1 MHVYCDF
8 DGTIS
13 VEDATDFVLS
23 NLADP
28 AWEAIEQQWQD
39 GEIGSAECMR
49 RQIGLIHA
57 KQHELDDVLED
68 VVIDP
73 TFSAFADFCSFH
85 ALPLTIV
92 SDGVDYFIKQ
102 ILVRNNLSHIPVV
115 ANKLTIVNPDGKPSY
130 HLTFPHADPDC
141 LSVAGVCKCRSLTP
155 RDLRVYI
162 GDGRSDF
169 CVSHQPELVFAKGKL
184 ADYCFAEDI
193 PFIAYETFADLTHSL
208 KSAIPSLKGDALI
221 SPRHVAA

>member
-13 VEDATDFVLS
+13 LDDATDFVLT

-28 AWEAIEQQWQD
+28 KWEAIEQDWLD

-49 RQIGLIHA
+49 RQIALIRG

-68 VVIDP
+68 VAIDP
-73 TFSAFADFCSFH
+73 TFPAFANFCRQH

-92 SDGVDYFIKQ
+92 SDGVDYFIRQ
-102 ILVRNNLSHIPVV
+102 ILARNNLRHIPVI
-115 ANKLTIVNPDGKPSY
+115 ANKLTVVNPEGTATY
-130 HLTFPHADPDC
+130 HLTSPRADAHC
-141 LSVAGVCKCRSLTP
+141 LSAAGVCKCRSLTP
-155 RDLRVYI
+155 GDLRVYI

-169 CVSHQPELVFAKGKL
+169 CVSHHPELVFAKGKL
-184 ADYCFAEDI
+184 ADYCFDQDI

-208 KSAIPSLKGDALI
+208 KSAVPSLNGGAFI
-221 SPRHVAA
+221 TPRHVAA